1 MTTGDCPPRGQS
13 GDQAI
18 SALIASPSMKSGD
31 QDIRL
36 PEMALFGHG
45 AKSELSPECEPKRT
59 STDHY
64 ARRHPAG
71 LDLAPAGDE
80 MAVRALTR
88 FRPPRARG
96 LVGEAAIGSRPRNC
110 FGNCRL
116 NEGPPTL
123 TRRAA
128 AMHLHTYRDE
138 SRSWHLDLIGGRGH
152 PWSLDLVVV
161 IASGILLMGFACA
174 FAALLIR

>member
-1 MTTGDCPPRGQS
+1 
-13 GDQAI
+13 
-18 SALIASPSMKSGD
+18 
-31 QDIRL
+31 
-36 PEMALFGHG
+36 MALFGHV
-45 AKSELSPECEPKRT
+45 AMSDLSPECAPKRT

-88 FRPPRARG
+88 FRPPRAPG
-96 LVGEAAIGSRPRNC
+96 LVGEAAIGSRPGNC

-138 SRSWHLDLIGGRGH
+138 SRSRHLDLIGGRGH
-152 PWSLDLVVV
+152 PWSIDLVVV